1 MQREFLTVNNTL
13 IVGFKGKNNTSS
25 ILAEQLGPDHIL
37 LTNSFAGLK
46 KDIDS
51 ISSEYDQIVMFG
63 VDKELTSGVRI
74 ERVAAKDGVKY
85 FTKLNL
91 EEIQESLNC
100 VGITSIISENPTA
113 YLCNEAYWYMLKR
126 FDGRAVFIH
135 VPTIKHVDESFAQTM
150 KKAKLTEI

>member
-25 ILAEQLGPDHIL
+25 MLVEQLLSDNLL

-51 ISSEYDQIVMFG
+51 ISGEYDQIVMFG

-91 EEIQESLNC
+91 ERIQESLNS
-100 VGITSIISENPTA
+100 VGVTSIIAENPTT
-113 YLCNEAYWYMLKR
+113 YLCNEAYWYMLKK
-126 FDGRAVFIH
+126 FEGRAVFIH
-135 VPTIKHVDESFAQTM
+135 VPTMKNLDEDFFQSM
-150 KKAKLTEI
+150 KQANFKR